1 MLFYIRLLVTTF
13 FASGYSQ
20 FYLQSQFENGGFEQW
35 ENVGSSTEEP
45 LEWSSI
51 KTSDVASLNSVAPK
65 VLFQSTD
72 AHSGSYSIKLENKA
86 SFGIVANGTITNGQ
100 VHADMNPSNGYV
112 FTNTS
117 DTKWHTVFTDRPD
130 SVVGWYKYQPSG
142 GDKGK
147 VEVILHTG
155 LAENPENGTLVNW
168 VAHARFNIANTTISS
183 WTRFSVP
190 FHYYSINS
198 PQYMLAV
205 LTSGDSTQAANASVA
220 YFDDLEMIYNPV
232 SIEEQFLKD
241 IRFVQESKGLTLYFD
256 GGINGLLTIRVLDM
270 TGRVLDGVSTEMYG
284 SCFLALN
291 YPRGVYLI
299 QLMHNGIAINRKIYI
314 E

>member
-1 MLFYIRLLVTTF
+1 MKIFSRYLLLVFLLGNSCHIYGQT
-13 FASGYSQ
+13 
-20 FYLQSQFENGGFEQW
+20 QFENAGFEQW
-35 ENVGSSTEEP
+35 ENVGTSTEEP

-117 DTKWHTVFTDRPD
+117 DSKWHTVFTDRPD

-142 GDKGK
+142 SDKGK
-147 VEVILHTG
+147 VEIILHTG
-155 LAENPENGTLVNW
+155 LGENPENGTLPNW
-168 VAHARFNIANTTISS
+168 VGHARFNMANATVTS

-190 FHYYSINS
+190 FHYYTLNS

-205 LTSGDSTQAANASVA
+205 LTSGDSTLAVNGSVA

-232 SIEEQFLKD
+232 SVEEQFMSD
-241 IRFVQESKGLTLYFD
+241 IRFLQENDGLTLFFQ
-256 GGINGLLTIRVLDM
+256 GIGKGIIQTRVIDITGRLLAASSTDM
-270 TGRVLDGVSTEMYG
+270 TGTFFLPLMYPSG
-284 SCFLALN
+284 IYF
-291 YPRGVYLI
+291 I
-299 QLMHNGIAINRKIYI
+299 QLIHNGVTITRKIYI
-314 E
+314 D

>member
-1 MLFYIRLLVTTF
+1 MMNIRLLVVVILIGS
-13 FASGYSQ
+13 ANK

-51 KTSDVASLNSVAPK
+51 KTSDVASLNSLAPK

-72 AHSGSYSIKLENKA
+72 AHSGNYSVKLENKS
-86 SFGIVANGTITNGQ
+86 SFSIVANGTITNGQ
-100 VHADMNPSNGYV
+100 VHADMNPENGYV

-117 DTKWHTVFTDRPD
+117 DAKWHTVFTDRPD

-142 GDKGK
+142 NDKGK

-155 LAENPENGTLVNW
+155 LGENPENGTFSNW
-168 VAHARFNIANTTISS
+168 VGHARFNMSNTTVSS

-190 FHYYSINS
+190 FRYYTINS

-205 LTSGDSTQAANASVA
+205 LTSGDSTQAVNGSVA

-232 SIEEQFLKD
+232 SIEEQFL
-241 IRFVQESKGLTLYFD
+241 SKIQFRQNSEGLSLYFQEINA
-256 GGINGLLTIRVLDM
+256 GIMHIQVIDVM
-270 TGRVLDGVSTEMYG
+270 GRMLNHVSTEMTG
-284 SCFLALN
+284 NFFLPLH
-291 YPRGVYLI
+291 YPSGIYFI
-299 QLMHNGIAINRKIYI
+299 QLMHNGVAFNRKIYI